1 MHNNSFPSIR
11 LQPSVPVTCKRGAA
25 FLGANLPLGMEAPLS
40 VAILGQDHMLT
51 AEPGPQCPPR
61 FDGADR
67 EGPST
72 QTLLLLLQD
81 GSLGLPHSVQLGHT
95 APVTFLDFNKRL
107 PSALVS
113 SSYDGTCRLW
123 DASCTQP
130 AMHILQV
137 SQAWT
142 RPKSCHLL
150 ASCRQVANSG
160 LSVG

>member
-11 LQPSVPVTCKRGAA
+11 LQTSVPVTCKRGAA
-25 FLGANLPLGMEAPLS
+25 FLDADLPLGMEATLS
-40 VAILGQDHMLT
+40 VLWGRTIMLT
-51 AEPGPQCPPR
+51 AEPGLRSPPR
-61 FDGADR
+61 FGGPHR
-67 EGPST
+67 QGPST

-81 GSLGLPHSVQLGHT
+81 GSIGLPHSVQLGHT

-123 DASCTQP
+123 DTSCTQP

-142 RPKSCHLL
+142 QPKSCHML
-150 ASCRQVANSG
+150 ASCRQVTNSG
-160 LSVG
+160 ISVG